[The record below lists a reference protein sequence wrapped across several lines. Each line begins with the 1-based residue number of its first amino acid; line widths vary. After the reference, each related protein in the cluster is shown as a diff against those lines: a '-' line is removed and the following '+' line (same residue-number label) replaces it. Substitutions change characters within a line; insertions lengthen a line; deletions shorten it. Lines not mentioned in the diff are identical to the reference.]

1 MASGR
6 GGPVVRGWNRRGFP
20 RTVRVG
26 RCTGPAACAFDVQP
40 ADSPLAISSVKATLS
55 MWPTTLR
62 SAIRTDRLERPMA
75 TDWFVGLPASLV
87 FVVLSTVG
95 MYLTVLG
102 LARWS
107 GVRSFAQMSTF
118 DVAVT
123 IAIGS
128 LLASSI
134 LSREPPL
141 LQGMVAAASLYAL
154 QLFVSRLRCA
164 SERWRRAVDNGPILL
179 MGRGGE
185 MLHENMR
192 VARITEDDLRCQL
205 RRANVIDPTRIEAVV
220 MEGTGNVHVLH
231 GHDVPPGSD
240 AWILQN
246 VRDYSAPGRSG

>member
-1 MASGR
+1 
-6 GGPVVRGWNRRGFP
+6 
-20 RTVRVG
+20 
-26 RCTGPAACAFDVQP
+26 
-40 ADSPLAISSVKATLS
+40 
-55 MWPTTLR
+55 
-62 SAIRTDRLERPMA
+62 MA
-75 TDWFVGLPASLV
+75 TDWFFDSYASLV
-87 FVVLSTVG
+87 FVVLSTAG

-134 LSREPPL
+134 LSKDPPL
-141 LQGMVAAASLYAL
+141 LQGIVAAASLYGL
-154 QLFVSRLRCA
+154 QLCVSRLRWA
-164 SERWRRAVDNGPILL
+164 SDRWRRTVDNGPILL
-179 MGRGGE
+179 MGAGGE
-185 MLHENMR
+185 MLRENMR

-205 RRANVIDPTRIEAVV
+205 RKANVIDPTRIEAVI

-231 GHDVPPGSD
+231 GHDAPPGPD

-246 VRDYSAPGRSG
+246 VRDYSTPGRSV

>member
-1 MASGR
+1 
-6 GGPVVRGWNRRGFP
+6 
-20 RTVRVG
+20 
-26 RCTGPAACAFDVQP
+26 
-40 ADSPLAISSVKATLS
+40 
-55 MWPTTLR
+55 
-62 SAIRTDRLERPMA
+62 MA

-134 LSREPPL
+134 LSRDPPL
-141 LQGMVAAASLYAL
+141 LQGMVAAVSLYGL
-154 QLFVSRLRCA
+154 QLFVSWLRCA
-164 SERWRRAVDNGPILL
+164 SERWRRTVDNGPILL
-179 MGRGGE
+179 MGPGGE
-185 MLHENMR
+185 MIGENMR

-205 RRANVIDPTRIEAVV
+205 RKANVIDPARIEAVV

-231 GHDVPPGSD
+231 GHAAPPGAD

-246 VRDYSAPGRSG
+246 VRDYSASGRSG

>member
-1 MASGR
+1 
-6 GGPVVRGWNRRGFP
+6 
-20 RTVRVG
+20 
-26 RCTGPAACAFDVQP
+26 
-40 ADSPLAISSVKATLS
+40 
-55 MWPTTLR
+55 
-62 SAIRTDRLERPMA
+62 MA
-75 TDWFVGLPASLV
+75 TDWFIGFPASLV
-87 FVVLSTVG
+87 FVVLSTAG

-134 LSREPPL
+134 LSKEPPL
-141 LQGMVAAASLYAL
+141 LQGMVAAASLYGL

-164 SERWRRAVDNGPILL
+164 SERWRRTVDNGPILL
-179 MGRGGE
+179 MGPGGE
-185 MLHENMR
+185 MLRENMR

-205 RRANVIDPTRIEAVV
+205 RKANVIDPARIEAVV

-231 GHDVPPGSD
+231 GHDVPPGPD
-240 AWILQN
+240 AWILKN
-246 VRDYSAPGRSG
+246 VRDYSTSDEPG